1 MIDDKKHEQAEFER
15 QRREQNAQEQQA
27 REIQALA
34 RAAQDRVRER
44 EFADEY
50 IRELNREEQKTWE
63 GIHEMEHKMYAPDT
77 SKEEYQMLD
86 EALRTA
92 YQRIEEIN
100 EERQGQYDYIW

>member
-1 MIDDKKHEQAEFER
+1 
-15 QRREQNAQEQQA
+15 
-27 REIQALA
+27 
-34 RAAQDRVRER
+34 
-44 EFADEY
+44 
-50 IRELNREEQKTWE
+50 
-63 GIHEMEHKMYAPDT
+63 MEHKMYAPDT